1 MGASLGDP
9 SDLCALLKSQA
20 LNSQLSACL
29 PAMVDAL
36 RNHVSRCQL
45 MLTLHAQRMSLLEEL
60 YEHLKVNTQQRLDT
74 LEQMYF
80 ALKRVVLAEA
90 EASRKRR
97 RWIRA
102 MSQWPCSSMA
112 TLMSKGEIEMQRP
125 AWRSRASRNHLL
137 RLQLSAG
144 ARASVERGASE
155 EAKGL

>member
-90 EASRKRR
+90 DASRKRR
-97 RWIRA
+97 RVDQGNESVA
-102 MSQWPCSSMA
+102 MQQHGDVDEQGRDRDAAPSMEEPREQEPSA
-112 TLMSKGEIEMQRP
+112 EAPAVRRGPRQR
-125 AWRSRASRNHLL
+125 RKRRK
-137 RLQLSAG
+137 
-144 ARASVERGASE
+144 RG
-155 EAKGL
+155 G